1 VLTASLLTLSEAPSP
16 SDTLTLPFDIRQKSR
31 FKAQLDSGREIVVR
45 LPRGSHLHDGALL
58 EASDGG
64 VILVKA
70 ATEEVSRVSTPD
82 AHLLARAAY
91 HLGNRHVPLQIEPGR
106 LSYLHDHV
114 LDDMLERLGLEVVC
128 EAAPFEPEHGAYGHG
143 SSHGHEH

>member
-1 VLTASLLTLSEAPSP
+1 VLPP
-16 SDTLTLPFDIRQKSR
+16 GDTLTLPFDIRQKSR
-31 FKAQLDSGREIVVR
+31 FKAHLDSGREIVVR
-45 LPRGSHLHDGALL
+45 LPRGTHLHDGELL

-64 VILVKA
+64 IIVVKA
-70 ATEEVSRVSTPD
+70 AYEEVSRVSTAD
-82 AHLLARAAY
+82 AHLLLRAAY

-114 LDDMLERLGLEVVC
+114 LDDMLQKLGLLVVC

-143 SSHGHEH
+143 GSSHGHEH